1 MDLQQEFDL
10 AIKESLFY
18 CEEEHFNQNRKDGK
32 YYDDEYANQI
42 KNREFYKKK
51 RFKSF
56 ELNPNPRYK
65 CTPIC
70 AFASSARLC
79 YLYLG
84 EDNSLNYEVPLDNDL
99 RSSSVPT
106 KMDAKKGI
114 INYECKCQEIV
125 DSSHTPFSPQY
136 LDSPLFQ
143 SLFEDFNVQKGFI
156 SIVTKEIPDKKT
168 GKTRT
173 VKYLKFD
180 VKELKIDYGKAK
192 DYAHLHFD
200 LKQLICHLIAL
211 ANNKDAQEKAVL
223 QYIFFTPNE
232 ESINKYSKVKRLYT
246 ILEKELNAIL
256 SNGTSVSK
264 FAEKHKIEIC
274 YERVELKKVKDFIYE
289 SLWKAK

>member
-1 MDLQQEFDL
+1 MDLQQEFDF

-32 YYDDEYANQI
+32 YYDDEYAKPI
-42 KNREFYKKK
+42 ISFFAK
-51 RFKSF
+51 RGTESF
-56 ELNPNPRYK
+56 EVRFNPKSK

-84 EDNSLNYEVPLDNDL
+84 EDNSLDYEVPLDNDL

-106 KMDAKKGI
+106 KMDAKKG
-114 INYECKCQEIV
+114 NEYYECKCQEIV
-125 DSSHTPFSPQY
+125 GASHTPFSPQY

-156 SIVTKEIPDKKT
+156 SIGTKEIPDKKT

-256 SNGTSVSK
+256 ANETSVSK
-264 FAEKHKIEIC
+264 FAKKHKIEIC
-274 YERVELKKVKDFIYE
+274 YKCVELKMVNDFISE
-289 SLWKAK
+289 SRWNAK